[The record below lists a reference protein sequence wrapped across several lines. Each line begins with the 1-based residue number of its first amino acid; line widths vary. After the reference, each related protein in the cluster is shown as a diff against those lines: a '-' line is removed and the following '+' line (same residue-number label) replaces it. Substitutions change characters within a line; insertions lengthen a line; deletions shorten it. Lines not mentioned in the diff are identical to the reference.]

1 MKSSRED
8 HYEEPYLMERL
19 QRQRF
24 ELKYRISEAKAQ
36 QIRFF
41 VQNYLPCDS
50 YGITQPDLSYSVNS
64 LYLDSDELKTF
75 QDTING
81 DRNRFKLRIR
91 YYDYED
97 SPVYFEI
104 KRRHN
109 TVIRKKRAKVHRWAV
124 KELLNGQLPIMDY
137 LIQENAEQREAL
149 EEFSYLQNL
158 LIARPTMRVSYRRE
172 AYEPVESNSVRI
184 TFDRDV
190 SSCKAKSA
198 KVLSN
203 EPGNF
208 KVFGDDVILELK
220 FTDRFPN
227 WLQELTQ
234 LFHLRQESA
243 AKYVDSVEGLMFKRI
258 EMA

>member
-1 MKSSRED
+1 
-8 HYEEPYLMERL
+8 MERL

-24 ELKYRISEAKAQ
+24 ELKYRVSEAKAQ

-50 YGITQPDLSYSVNS
+50 FGITQPDLSYSVNS
-64 LYLDSDELKTF
+64 LYLDSDELKTY

-91 YYDYED
+91 YYDYEE

-109 TVIRKKRAKVHRWAV
+109 SVIRKKRARVHRWAV
-124 KELLNGQLPIMDY
+124 RELLDGQLPVMDY
-137 LIQENAEQREAL
+137 LVLETAEQREAL
-149 EEFSYLQNL
+149 EEFFFLQNL
-158 LIARPTMRVSYRRE
+158 LGAKPTMHVSYKRE
-172 AYEPVESNSVRI
+172 AYEPKESNAVRI
-184 TFDRDV
+184 TFDRDI
-190 SSCKAKSA
+190 KSTEV
-198 KVLSN
+198 KSGDMFLSN
-203 EPGNF
+203 ESGEF

-243 AKYVDSVEGLMFKRI
+243 AKYVDSIEGLKFKRI

>member
-1 MKSSRED
+1 
-8 HYEEPYLMERL
+8 MERL

-24 ELKYRISEAKAQ
+24 ELKYKISDAKAQ

-50 YGITQPDLSYSVNS
+50 FGITQPDLSYKVNS

-91 YYDYED
+91 YYNYSD

-124 KELLNGQLPIMDY
+124 KELLAGQFPIMNHLVDDS
-137 LIQENAEQREAL
+137 AEQREAL

-158 LIARPTMRVSYRRE
+158 LLAKPTMHISYRRE
-172 AYEPVESNSVRI
+172 AYEPAENNSVRV
-184 TFDRDV
+184 TFDRKV
-190 SSCKAKSA
+190 RSSEVKG
-198 KVLSN
+198 
-203 EPGNF
+203 GNLLLDRSGDF

-243 AKYVDSVEGLMFKRI
+243 AKYVDSIEGLMFKRI

>member
-1 MKSSRED
+1 
-8 HYEEPYLMERL
+8 MERL

-24 ELKYRISEAKAQ
+24 ELKYKISDAKAQ

-50 YGITQPDLSYSVNS
+50 FGITQPHLSYQVNS

-91 YYDYED
+91 YYNYSD

-124 KELLNGQLPIMDY
+124 KELLAGQFPIMNHLVDDS
-137 LIQENAEQREAL
+137 AEQREAL
-149 EEFSYLQNL
+149 EEFS
-158 LIARPTMRVSYRRE
+158 
-172 AYEPVESNSVRI
+172 
-184 TFDRDV
+184 
-190 SSCKAKSA
+190 
-198 KVLSN
+198 
-203 EPGNF
+203 
-208 KVFGDDVILELK
+208 
-220 FTDRFPN
+220 
-227 WLQELTQ
+227 
-234 LFHLRQESA
+234 
-243 AKYVDSVEGLMFKRI
+243 
-258 EMA
+258 